1 MDKPHVLDILAKK
14 QGCFVSDLWL
24 NPINRRAALADLLL
38 LDDSAFLLKEW
49 KEAVYLKEHHRILFT
64 NLLTSGKL
72 TEHLM
77 EIEEAAQNRMEQIVK
92 GMAAQDGVTEELKA
106 RDQMEWVHRMNAI
119 RDSAEEIIFRELI
132 YN

>member
-1 MDKPHVLDILAKK
+1 MGKYALL
-14 QGCFVSDLWL
+14 
-24 NPINRRAALADLLL
+24 RR
-38 LDDSAFLLKEW
+38 S
-49 KEAVYLKEHHRILFT
+49 YLKEHHRILFT

-132 YN
+132 YNYDYRNAENDRHRGG